1 MKIGIFTDSF
11 TPQINGVTTSLL
23 LLISGL
29 RAQGHEVYI
38 FAPNNSLKLENQP
51 ETNTRRYPSILVW
64 GDQVRL
70 AVPMIRAVTVAKLGL
85 DIIHVHTPGPIG
97 MAGTRVGAKLGL
109 PLVYTYHTRVERY
122 AHYYLHLPSWMEKG
136 TLALIAKRFYD
147 LHDAIVAPS
156 RGIKNELA
164 QYITKPITVIPTGIN
179 IAENQQMTDENFI
192 PKFFKKYNLAP
203 TDQLLITASRISKE
217 KNIQFVIEAFEK
229 IQKSCPNA
237 KLLIAGN
244 GPDKESLMNE
254 IKKTNQ
260 KSIIFLDFL
269 KHEQLFALYRLSK
282 AFLFASTTE
291 TQGLV
296 VLEALAMGLPV
307 VALTATGI
315 EDMLMNNIGGFMT
328 TPDQN
333 IFADK
338 AISLISDPILW
349 TKKNQEA
356 LRRAQD
362 FSDEKTTGQMLE
374 LYKNLIQKKSAQNA
388 R

>member
-1 MKIGIFTDSF
+1 
-11 TPQINGVTTSLL
+11 L
-23 LLISGL
+23 
-29 RAQGHEVYI
+29 
-38 FAPNNSLKLENQP
+38 
-51 ETNTRRYPSILVW
+51 
-64 GDQVRL
+64 
-70 AVPMIRAVTVAKLGL
+70 
-85 DIIHVHTPGPIG
+85 
-97 MAGTRVGAKLGL
+97 
-109 PLVYTYHTRVERY
+109 
-122 AHYYLHLPSWMEKG
+122 
-136 TLALIAKRFYD
+136 
-147 LHDAIVAPS
+147 
-156 RGIKNELA
+156 
-164 QYITKPITVIPTGIN
+164 
-179 IAENQQMTDENFI
+179 
-192 PKFFKKYNLAP
+192 
-203 TDQLLITASRISKE
+203 
-217 KNIQFVIEAFEK
+217 VIEAFEK
-229 IQKSCPNA
+229 IQKYCPNA